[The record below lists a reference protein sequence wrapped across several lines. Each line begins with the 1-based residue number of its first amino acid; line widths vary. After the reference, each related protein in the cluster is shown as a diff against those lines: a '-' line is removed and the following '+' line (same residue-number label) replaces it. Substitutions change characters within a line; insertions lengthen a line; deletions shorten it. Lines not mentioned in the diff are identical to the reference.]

1 MLPANKNCDG
11 VGWDG
16 MAKPAGA
23 GEVASGDSQHQP
35 GQGLRVRDAV
45 LVHLHPSPKWR
56 GGRSWP
62 EGKMRVLP
70 SSCPACLAA

>member
-16 MAKPAGA
+16 VAKPAGV
-23 GEVASGDSQHQP
+23 GEVASGDGRHRL
-35 GQGLRVRDAV
+35 GQGLWVRDAV

-56 GGRSWP
+56 GGKSQVG
-62 EGKMRVLP
+62 GKMRVL
-70 SSCPACLAA
+70 